1 MKVLKV
7 IFISFLAVL
16 LLSGCV
22 QYEVG
27 INFQS
32 QTHGEIVQH
41 IKLAKKLRNFSREI
55 VSDWLK
61 SVENRTYE
69 LEGKT
74 KRISRQEVVVTIPFN
89 NGAELEE
96 KFNSFFQPIDSVE
109 SQDYSPE
116 IVADLPKLAS
126 HIDVKQNNFFVA
138 LRNKLSMN
146 LDLRLST
153 SNSKVA
159 VNPGELLDVEFQLIT
174 PWGFSDIESSENNT
188 IYYQSDQEIIWKLKP
203 GELNSLDVVFWIPSP
218 IGIGAIL
225 ISLFVYLGIALKYQ
239 ILPALGISKNSIN

>member
-61 SVENRTYE
+61 SLETRTYE

-74 KRISRQEVVVTIPFN
+74 KRISRQDILVTIPFN

-109 SQDYSPE
+109 SQNYSPE
-116 IVADLPKLAS
+116 TTVDLPKLAS
-126 HIDVKQNNFFVA
+126 HIDVNQNNFFVA
-138 LRNKLSMN
+138 LRNQLSMN

-153 SNSKVA
+153 SNNKV
-159 VNPGELLDVEFQLIT
+159 VINPNEFLDVEFQLTT
-174 PWGFSDIESSENNT
+174 PWGFRNIQSSENNT
-188 IYYQSDQEIIWKLKP
+188 VYYQNDREIIWKLKP
-203 GELNSLDVVFWIPSP
+203 GEINSLDVVFWVPSP

-239 ILPALGISKNSIN
+239 ILPNLGISKN

>member
-7 IFISFLAVL
+7 IFISFLTVL

-61 SVENRTYE
+61 SLETRTE
-69 LEGKT
+69 RLGGKS
-74 KRISRQEVVVTIPFN
+74 KRISRQEILVTIPFN
-89 NGAELEE
+89 NGAELKE
-96 KFNSFFQPIDSVE
+96 KFNSFFQPMDSVE
-109 SQDYSPE
+109 SQNYSPE
-116 IVADLPKLAS
+116 ATADLPKLAS
-126 HIDVKQNNFFVA
+126 YVDVKQNNFFVA
-138 LRNKLSMN
+138 LRNRLSMN
-146 LDLRLST
+146 LDLQSST
-153 SNSKVA
+153 SNSKV
-159 VNPGELLDVEFQLIT
+159 VINPNEFLDMDFQLTT
-174 PWGFSDIESSENNT
+174 PWGFTNIQSSKNNT
-188 IYYQSDQEIIWKLKP
+188 IYYQNDREIIWKPKP
-203 GELNSLDVVFWIPSP
+203 GEINSLDVVFWIPSP

-239 ILPALGISKNSIN
+239 ILPTLGISKN

>member
-27 INFQS
+27 INFES

-41 IKLAKKLRNFSREI
+41 IKLADKLSDFSGEI

-61 SVENRTYE
+61 SIETRTRQ
-69 LEGKT
+69 LQGKT
-74 KRISRQEVVVTIPFN
+74 KKISNQEIVVTIPFN
-89 NGAELEE
+89 NGADLEE
-96 KFNSFFQPIDSVE
+96 KFNRFFQPIESLE
-109 SQDYSPE
+109 SQNYSPD
-116 IVADLPKLAS
+116 IAADLPKFES
-126 HIDVKQNNFFVA
+126 HIEVKQNNLFVA

-153 SNSKVA
+153 SNSKVV
-159 VNPGELLDVEFQLIT
+159 VNPDGLLDVEFKLIT
-174 PWGFSDIESSENNT
+174 PWGFSNIQSSENQT
-188 IYYQSDQEIIWKLKP
+188 IYHQNNQEIIWQLKP
-203 GELNSLDVVFWIPSP
+203 GEINSLDVVFWIPSP
-218 IGIGAIL
+218 IGIGTIL
-225 ISLFVYLGIALKYQ
+225 ISLFVYLGITLKYK
-239 ILPALGISKNSIN
+239 ILPALGISKK

>member
-1 MKVLKV
+1 MKVIKV
-7 IFISFLAVL
+7 ILISFLAVL

-22 QYEVG
+22 QYEMG

-41 IKLAKKLRNFSREI
+41 IKVPKKLRNFSREI

-69 LEGKT
+69 LQGKT
-74 KRISRQEVVVTIPFN
+74 RRISREEILVKIPFN
-89 NGAELEE
+89 NGTELEE
-96 KFNSFFQPIDSVE
+96 KFNTFFQSIDSVE
-109 SQDYSPE
+109 SQNYSPE

-126 HIDVKQNNFFVA
+126 HIDVNQNNFFVA

-153 SNSKVA
+153 SNSKVL
-159 VNPGELLDVEFQLIT
+159 VNSGELLDVEFQLIT
-174 PWGFSDIESSENNT
+174 PWGFSKIESIENNT
-188 IYYQSDQEIIWKLKP
+188 VSYQNDKEIIWKLNP
-203 GELNSLDVVFWIPSP
+203 GEINSLDVVFWIPSN

-225 ISLFVYLGIALKYQ
+225 ISLFVSLGIALKYQ
-239 ILPALGISKNSIN
+239 ILPTLGISKK

>member
-7 IFISFLAVL
+7 IIISFLAVFIL
-16 LLSGCV
+16 NGCV

-55 VSDWLK
+55 VSDWIK
-61 SVENRTYE
+61 SIESRTYQ

-74 KRISRQEVVVTIPFN
+74 KRISRQEILVTIPFN
-89 NGAELEE
+89 NGSDLAE
-96 KFNSFFQPIDSVE
+96 KFNSFFAYNNSGE
-109 SQDYSPE
+109 SQNYTPE
-116 IVADLPKLAS
+116 TGVDLPQLAS
-126 HIDVKQNNFFVA
+126 HIDVNQKNFLVA
-138 LRNKLSMN
+138 LRNKLSMD

-153 SNSKVA
+153 DNSKVV
-159 VNPGELLDVEFQLIT
+159 VNPADLLDVEFQLIT
-174 PWGFSDIESSENNT
+174 PWGFKSIQSSENST
-188 IYYQSDQEIIWKLKP
+188 IYYQNDQEITWKLKP
-203 GELNSLDVVFWIPSP
+203 GEINSLDVVFWVPSP

-239 ILPALGISKNSIN
+239 ILPTLETK

>member
-1 MKVLKV
+1 MKVIKV

-55 VSDWLK
+55 VSDWLR
-61 SVENRTYE
+61 SVDNRAYE

-74 KRISRQEVVVTIPFN
+74 KRISRQEILVTIPFN

-96 KFNSFFQPIDSVE
+96 KFNSFFQPLDSIE
-109 SQDYSPE
+109 SQNYSPE
-116 IVADLPKLAS
+116 VAANLPKLAS
-126 HIDVKQNNFFVA
+126 HIELNQNNFFVA

-146 LDLRLST
+146 LDLRLSAP
-153 SNSKVA
+153 NSQVV
-159 VNPGELLDVEFQLIT
+159 VNPDEFLDMEFQLIT
-174 PWGFSDIESSENNT
+174 PWGFSQIESSENHT
-188 IYYQSDQEIIWKLKP
+188 IYYQNDQEIIWKLKS
-203 GELNSLDVVFWIPSP
+203 GKINSLDVVFWVPSP

-225 ISLFVYLGIALKYQ
+225 ISLLVYIGIALKYQ
-239 ILPALGISKNSIN
+239 ILPTLGISKN